1 MTRLFADKVAVVT
14 GAASGIGRA
23 LCDEL
28 ARHGAIVVVS
38 DIDLQGAERVASA
51 LSTSGKRAEAIAA
64 NVTDFDSMQS
74 LVNTTLQRHGRI
86 DYLFNNA
93 GMTLVGELR
102 DMTINDWRRIL
113 DLNLHGVVHGVQA
126 AYPAMVRQG
135 FGHVINV
142 ASGFG
147 LVASPGL
154 AAYCTTKHAVVTLTK
169 ALRAEGADLGVRATV
184 ACPGFVATPL
194 YDTSPFLKTSW
205 STLRKMT
212 PVRMLDAQECA
223 RTILIGVAKNR
234 VVIAFPG
241 YVRALHWLDRL
252 MPWLWSRIAVLVSR
266 RLRTARS

>member
-102 DMTINDWRRIL
+102 DMTIND
-113 DLNLHGVVHGVQA
+113 
-126 AYPAMVRQG
+126 
-135 FGHVINV
+135 
-142 ASGFG
+142 
-147 LVASPGL
+147 
-154 AAYCTTKHAVVTLTK
+154 
-169 ALRAEGADLGVRATV
+169 
-184 ACPGFVATPL
+184 
-194 YDTSPFLKTSW
+194 
-205 STLRKMT
+205 
-212 PVRMLDAQECA
+212 
-223 RTILIGVAKNR
+223 
-234 VVIAFPG
+234 
-241 YVRALHWLDRL
+241 
-252 MPWLWSRIAVLVSR
+252 
-266 RLRTARS
+266 